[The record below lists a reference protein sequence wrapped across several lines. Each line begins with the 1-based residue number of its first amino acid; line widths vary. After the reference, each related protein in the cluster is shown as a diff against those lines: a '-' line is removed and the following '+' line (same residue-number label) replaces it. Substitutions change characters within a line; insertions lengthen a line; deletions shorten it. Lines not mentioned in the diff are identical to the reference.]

1 MGVFLGGAELA
12 TGALEADELAGA
24 LGAIAD
30 LFDGGVAGAE
40 LALEAGAA
48 ICESPAAV
56 DFFLLFFVVVA
67 LVSLLALVLVA
78 AVPLLAGAVAVV
90 SALFLRLFLV
100 VVPESVPVF
109 AVWSPLALLSVDF
122 FLWLF
127 FVVLVSAVVLPLA
140 D

>member
-1 MGVFLGGAELA
+1 MPLSRFTQTLPPDLAKAMAESDAAPVGAAFGGVFLGGAELA

-48 ICESPAAV
+48 ICEPPAAV

-67 LVSLLALVLVA
+67 LVSLLALVLA

-90 SALFLRLFLV
+90 
-100 VVPESVPVF
+100 
-109 AVWSPLALLSVDF
+109 
-122 FLWLF
+122 
-127 FVVLVSAVVLPLA
+127 
-140 D
+140 